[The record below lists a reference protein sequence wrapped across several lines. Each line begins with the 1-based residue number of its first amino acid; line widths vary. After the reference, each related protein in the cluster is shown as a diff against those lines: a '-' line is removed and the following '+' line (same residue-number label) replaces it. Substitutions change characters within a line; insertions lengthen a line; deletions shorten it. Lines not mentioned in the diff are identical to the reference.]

1 MSNYKR
7 LEGGLKTRGLFN
19 RESTPDRPLVSIITV
34 CYNSEKYLEQ
44 TIQSVINQTYNNIE
58 YIIIDGAST
67 DGTLSII
74 RKYDDYIAYWM
85 SEPDKNMYDAINK
98 GLDLISGEYWAVLNS
113 DDYYFPNTIQNVVDL
128 FSKNPKLDVING
140 AIRDIDINDKYLRI
154 KYNPKF
160 NVKSMIRMKITG
172 IIDQPATFLRKE
184 VVSRIGKFNINY
196 PVISDY
202 DFLIRVGL
210 NCKVKS
216 CNDIFTNFRIHSEC
230 LSMDNKEIESE
241 KNREEIVT
249 YYSKKY
255 NVNMNLFWWDYL
267 RLYLKNLRI
276 ENYKSILRKIKR
288 TVCSINI

>member
-7 LEGGLKTRGLFN
+7 LEGGLKVRGLFN

-44 TIQSVINQTYNNIE
+44 TIQSVINQTYDNIE

-67 DGTLSII
+67 DGTLNII

-113 DDYYFPNTIQNVVDL
+113 DDYYFPDTIKNVVDF
-128 FSKNPKLDVING
+128 FSKNPELDVVNG
-140 AIRDIDINDKYLRI
+140 ATKMVDIENKYLHT
-154 KYNPKF
+154 KYPPKF
-160 NVKSMIRMKITG
+160 NVKSMIRMKING
-172 IIDQPATFLRKE
+172 IIDHPSTFLRKE
-184 VVSRIGKFNINY
+184 VVNRIGKFNINY
-196 PVISDY
+196 PIISDY

-216 CNDIFTNFRIHSEC
+216 CNDIFTNFRVHSEC
-230 LSMDNKEIESE
+230 LSMHNKEIESE

-249 YYSKKY
+249 YYSNKY
-255 NVNMNLFWWDYL
+255 NVNMNLVWWDYL

-276 ENYKSILRKIKR
+276 ENSKAILRKIFR
-288 TVCSINI
+288 IVCLIKI